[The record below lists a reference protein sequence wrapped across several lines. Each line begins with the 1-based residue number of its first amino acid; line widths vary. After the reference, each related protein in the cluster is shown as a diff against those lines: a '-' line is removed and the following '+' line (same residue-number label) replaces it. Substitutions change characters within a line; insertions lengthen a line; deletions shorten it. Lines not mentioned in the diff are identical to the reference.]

1 MTDTQT
7 KLRHPKG
14 LYVLFFSE
22 MWERFGYY
30 LMLGILLLY
39 LKDPQG
45 GFGYSNAKASDI
57 VGTYLGLVYLTP
69 FLGGLIADRILG
81 YRRAVILGGLLM
93 AGGYLGLAIPTPS
106 AFWISVLLI
115 AVGNGF
121 FKPNIS
127 TLLGNLYT
135 EEKKA
140 LKDSGYNIFYMGI
153 NLGAFICNFVAAYM
167 RNAYGWGY
175 AFGAAGVGMLI
186 GVIWLLAGNKYIK
199 HADVRKPANAG
210 DMPVSTVLYIVFVP
224 MLVAGAIGWF
234 IPGNIFGSDSTDAFI
249 IACIPVISYYINLMM
264 RSNKEDKSRIAAL
277 LSIFAVVI
285 VFWAIFKQN
294 SSALTNYAETY
305 TDREIASSVVPLVK
319 PLGMVQEAQAGDA
332 YTSNL
337 QAGGQPA
344 DGESL
349 KLISTEIF

>member
-93 AGGYLGLAIPTPS
+93 VGGYLGLAIPTPS

-140 LKDSGYNIFYMGI
+140 LKDSG
-153 NLGAFICNFVAAYM
+153 
-167 RNAYGWGY
+167 
-175 AFGAAGVGMLI
+175 
-186 GVIWLLAGNKYIK
+186 
-199 HADVRKPANAG
+199 
-210 DMPVSTVLYIVFVP
+210 
-224 MLVAGAIGWF
+224 
-234 IPGNIFGSDSTDAFI
+234 
-249 IACIPVISYYINLMM
+249 
-264 RSNKEDKSRIAAL
+264 
-277 LSIFAVVI
+277 
-285 VFWAIFKQN
+285 
-294 SSALTNYAETY
+294 
-305 TDREIASSVVPLVK
+305 
-319 PLGMVQEAQAGDA
+319 
-332 YTSNL
+332 
-337 QAGGQPA
+337 
-344 DGESL
+344 
-349 KLISTEIF
+349 